1 MAFKGGFYRKPV
13 NIDFD
18 GVVGLYTAG
27 KARAEQ
33 TREGV
38 RKERGEQLKAVAE
51 ASNFEISGVE
61 DFDQLIQGMANNA
74 RSVLLDAHKANIAGE
89 GTRSMS
95 AAETSN
101 QSTQMQLLGKMSEM
115 KAKKIAEVKK
125 RVEDGEASQAELE
138 NEYATFLQDDAQKI
152 IITDPDGKQRTADR
166 TLTPVMFKDDKGRHK
181 HGLKVKQEYVD
192 QDGNLQTFEG
202 FKSVSDIVNPRNR
215 AIKQQTVISKAA
227 EILDIF
233 GKREFAVG
241 ANGAEYNNP
250 FYKQV
255 GSGPNGQRFLMRPVT
270 QEMFADVRNTVEN
283 NIANLSDDDYMAI
296 IQSMGG
302 GTITDAGFKGYRPL
316 EQVNQSYS
324 TLYDDEGNSI
334 TFESDPF
341 VVMRNQDM
349 SYNVSEDN
357 KKLVDAYLRDN
368 VYKGMDVTSEEI
380 RTGQIGSRGGGTVDE
395 AEFPLGQLDVQVYD
409 SNLGQSVA
417 QELNDEYV
425 LGLFS
430 SEIIL
435 TELAKGNIKDNSA
448 AVRAYNEFIQKG
460 VSPATATEDL
470 YNMSEVEKIVTGED
484 GIMDSDIQAKTFAGF
499 DAVDKK
505 LTESLTSYGGFEFE
519 TVRGLVAIDNGDGI
533 SIHAIGDVETSSMEN
548 ALKAGGGTD
557 AADVINKLALS
568 QSKKTTALSAN
579 MSTSDLRTLWQKTYK
594 NNKSFANKADELAK
608 SLGQSS
614 GNTPGYDIK
623 ITTVNKLDRG
633 IHYFWQQMLTDK
645 P

>member
-324 TLYDDEGNSI
+324 GLYDDEGNSI

-395 AEFPLGQLDVQVYD
+395 ASFPFGTLDVQVYD
-409 SNLGQSVA
+409 VNQQKSVA
-417 QELNDEYV
+417 QEISPEYV
-425 LGLFS
+425 LGALS
-430 SEIIL
+430 AEVIL
-435 TELAKGNIKDNSA
+435 TEIGRGNASN
-448 AVRAYNEFIQKG
+448 
-460 VSPATATEDL
+460 
-470 YNMSEVEKIVTGED
+470 
-484 GIMDSDIQAKTFAGF
+484 
-499 DAVDKK
+499 
-505 LTESLTSYGGFEFE
+505 
-519 TVRGLVAIDNGDGI
+519 
-533 SIHAIGDVETSSMEN
+533 
-548 ALKAGGGTD
+548 TD
-557 AADVINKLALS
+557 AIE
-568 QSKKTTALSAN
+568 Q
-579 MSTSDLRTLWQKTYK
+579 Y
-594 NNKSFANKADELAK
+594 NN
-608 SLGQSS
+608 
-614 GNTPGYDIK
+614 
-623 ITTVNKLDRG
+623 
-633 IHYFWQQMLTDK
+633 
-645 P
+645 